1 MELEESGGTGELD
14 DPVTVPEV
22 EEESIWERSDGGELI
37 FHLSPS
43 SLYLSLVYA
52 FLSLISPL
60 WSFWSLERY
69 KRKGYICLY
78 EPPPA

>member
-43 SLYLSLVYA
+43 SLYLSLVYIC
-52 FLSLISPL
+52 FSLSY
-60 WSFWSLERY
+60 FSLMELLEFGEVQ
-69 KRKGYICLY
+69 KGKDIY
-78 EPPPA
+78 A